1 MYTKRK
7 QKSKQKCPVIFLLF
21 LIFFL
26 VIFMFFLTDH
36 PLQSLIS
43 KIPAICLNPHNTASY
58 ILVFWVYSSPFSYG
72 LWMLYYYPFI
82 SKELMWPS
90 LHSRKTNITLSC
102 LRVCSQIS
110 RSDFCSLSYFS
121 FCALKLFPKKLRK
134 IPSALSNKLY

>member
-1 MYTKRK
+1 MP
-7 QKSKQKCPVIFLLF
+7 CNFPFIFNFFLGYFYVF
-21 LIFFL
+21 LI
-26 VIFMFFLTDH
+26 DH

-58 ILVFWVYSSPFSYG
+58 IFVFWVYSSPFSYG

-90 LHSRKTNITLSC
+90 LHSRKTNITLFC

-110 RSDFCSLSYFS
+110 RSNFCSLSYFS

-134 IPSALSNKLY
+134 IPSALSNKLH